1 MAATTVPAAI
11 LRDAML
17 RMAPQDEVWDTFN
30 RVLEPSDHA
39 LWVPAR
45 GRDDDVV

>member
-17 RMAPQDEVWDTFN
+17 RVAPQDEVGDTLN
-30 RVLEPSDHA
+30 SVLESLDHA
-39 LWVPAR
+39 LRVPAFA
-45 GRDDDVV
+45 GTMML